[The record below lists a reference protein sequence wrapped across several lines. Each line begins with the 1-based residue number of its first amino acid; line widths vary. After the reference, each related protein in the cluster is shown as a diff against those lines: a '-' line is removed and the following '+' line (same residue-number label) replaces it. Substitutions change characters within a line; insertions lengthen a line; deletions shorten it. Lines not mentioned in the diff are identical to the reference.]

1 MGMVQEDLQ
10 FFEARE
16 DQGLEEEEFY
26 GGGGQ
31 VKHGLEHFPR
41 LWCPN
46 GTYSVVGQVRAPQHY
61 YLCYLAVCGIYCL
74 IKSPYH

>member
-1 MGMVQEDLQ
+1 MGILQEDLQ

-46 GTYSVVGQVRAPQHY
+46 GTYSVVGQV
-61 YLCYLAVCGIYCL
+61 CVC
-74 IKSPYH
+74 P